1 MIENLRLKGKHG
13 CFAEERNELR
23 NFSVSMRLFID
34 ASRAAQT
41 DELCDTID
49 YPRAMAVAAE
59 VFAGGSVRLVE
70 TLAEKI
76 ARRMFES
83 FGLLIEIEVEVAKIG
98 VEVGFDFDKI
108 AVKIRR
114 RREAFAQ

>member
-1 MIENLRLKGKHG
+1 MIENLRLRGKHG

-23 NFSVSMRLFID
+23 DFSVSMRLFLD
-34 ASRAAQT
+34 ASRAAET

-49 YPRAMAVAAE
+49 YPKAMAVAAE

-70 TLAEKI
+70 KLADMV
-76 ARRMFES
+76 ARRMFER
-83 FGLLIEIEVEVAKIG
+83 FAPLVEIEVEVAKIG

-114 RREAFAQ
+114 RRGQCAK